1 MHAEVTS
8 SPEGPVFFWNVDAP
22 VGRGGVNRW
31 DDVLFV
37 SWCIY
42 KFVRLPQMPAD
53 LRQVLDKAGL
63 SEHCTGKNDDPLVV
77 AITAIQEHFHRRP
90 VDGRVS
96 PAKGLTYTH
105 HHDQQAYLIF
115 RLNSVLRVAHP
126 DKYPRIDLMPE
137 FAWQLK
143 KVVTPA
149 FI

>member
-8 SPEGPVFFWNVDAP
+8 SAEGPIFFWNVDAP
-22 VGRGGVNRW
+22 VGRNGVNKW

-42 KFVRLPQMPAD
+42 KFARWPQTPPD
-53 LRQVLDKAGL
+53 LRQVFDKTGL
-63 SEHCTGKNDDPLVV
+63 SEHCTGRDDDPLVK
-77 AITAIQEHFHRRP
+77 AIYAIQEHFRRRP

-96 PAKGLTYTH
+96 PAKGVTYTH
-105 HHDQQAYLIF
+105 HHDQHAYLVF
-115 RLNSVLRVAHP
+115 RLNTVLREMHP

-143 KVVTPA
+143 KVATPP